1 MRDSLSTNL
10 FFEKNHSTYD
20 RFVQRFIKKKNEIKT
35 ISFINNLSFQQNE
48 KDKIFDEHLLTNVI
62 TNDIAKILLNFFVS

>member
-1 MRDSLSTNL
+1 MRDSLSTDL
-10 FFEKNHSTYD
+10 FFEENHSTYD
-20 RFVQRFIKKKNEIKT
+20 RFVQRFIKKNEIKT

-48 KDKIFDEHLLTNVI
+48 EDKIFDEHSLTDVI